1 MHRER
6 ERKNRL
12 AIGKVKKASEVQ
24 DGLKELDPEQ
34 LGKLQEF
41 LARADLSNLMRRQ
54 PVCAITPAIQI
65 RSRYFKNFTYQSMN

>member
-1 MHRER
+1 MARFCTYYNVETQHEEMLDLIKQMHRER

-34 LGKLQEF
+34 LGKL
-41 LARADLSNLMRRQ
+41 R
-54 PVCAITPAIQI
+54 
-65 RSRYFKNFTYQSMN
+65 NFWLGRICLI